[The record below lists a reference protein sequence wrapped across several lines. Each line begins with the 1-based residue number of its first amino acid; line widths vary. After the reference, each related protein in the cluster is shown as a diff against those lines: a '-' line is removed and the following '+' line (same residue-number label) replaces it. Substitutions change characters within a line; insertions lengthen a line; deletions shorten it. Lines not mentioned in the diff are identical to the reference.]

1 MQTRRFVLAEKEL
14 MISLDLL
21 NEALAKERGNVYVE
35 SLAQLI
41 GILDNLYR
49 LQNKKEEKQEFI
61 LLLTEGFQDD
71 EKHNEYYLNL
81 MKTIL
86 S

>member
-49 LQNKKEEKQEFI
+49 LQNRNNSLF
-61 LLLTEGFQDD
+61 FR
-71 EKHNEYYLNL
+71 
-81 MKTIL
+81 
-86 S
+86 